1 MILAGLMLGQL
12 AGEALLNS
20 FVNRLVEQT
29 FSTAGNYAVNAVSN
43 ALPDFSSL
51 GSMFGDVNKLADLTS
66 GSLEYKK
73 TALKNAI
80 LKQIEEMDVTVV
92 TNSELKA
99 LRDIAQA
106 ADGNGDLNKA
116 LSEWK
121 NLK

>member
-66 GSLEYKK
+66 GSLEDKK

>member
-1 MILAGLMLGQL
+1 MNIFVECLVD
-12 AGEALLNS
+12 EA
-20 FVNRLVEQT
+20 FK
-29 FSTAGNYAVNAVSN
+29 TAGNHAVNAVSN

-66 GSLEYKK
+66 GSLEDKK